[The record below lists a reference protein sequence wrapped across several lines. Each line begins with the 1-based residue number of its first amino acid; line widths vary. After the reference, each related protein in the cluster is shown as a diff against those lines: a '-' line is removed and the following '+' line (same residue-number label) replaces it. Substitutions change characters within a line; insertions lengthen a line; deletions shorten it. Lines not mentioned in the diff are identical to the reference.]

1 MTLSRGYI
9 QKYIVQVSGERL
21 WPSVYLS
28 HCLQKGSIYPKM
40 FYENRYKQIKLVRIL
55 GFSGVTYL
63 LQTLKYFAYFNQ
75 KRYPKY

>member
-28 HCLQKGSIYPKM
+28 HCLQKGSINVLKC
-40 FYENRYKQIKLVRIL
+40 FKQNRRVRIL
-55 GFSGVTYL
+55 GFSGVMYL
-63 LQTLKYFAYFNQ
+63 LQTLKYFAYFNK